1 MSDSSKPHGLWSPP
15 GSSVHGIFQ
24 ARVLEWGAI
33 AFSEREEPVLEISVK
48 QVFLEPLHPQLLQQ
62 IKLKEVS
69 VKSPTPT
76 AGCGRAEQ
84 SHRPEGSPGWSVEGA
99 QCGAEVGPVHVSVL
113 GTMRQKRPEPL
124 QGLLSNCFGSC
135 CLIDATVQ
143 GWREAKPSSPQQVGT
158 SPWTPWWQG
167 CEAPVDTAVA
177 ALPGSGAPVS
187 RDSCTLSLSA
197 HGHFSGKWQS

>member
-1 MSDSSKPHGLWSPP
+1 MHHYPGL
-15 GSSVHGIFQ
+15 
-24 ARVLEWGAI
+24 
-33 AFSEREEPVLEISVK
+33 ISNNGNW
-48 QVFLEPLHPQLLQQ
+48 PLSLTISGKDLPLLQ
-62 IKLKEVS
+62 K
-69 VKSPTPT
+69 
-76 AGCGRAEQ
+76 RNN
-84 SHRPEGSPGWSVEGA
+84 H
-99 QCGAEVGPVHVSVL
+99 PVRVSVL

-167 CEAPVDTAVA
+167 CEAPVDTAMA

-197 HGHFSGKWQS
+197 HGHFSGKWRS